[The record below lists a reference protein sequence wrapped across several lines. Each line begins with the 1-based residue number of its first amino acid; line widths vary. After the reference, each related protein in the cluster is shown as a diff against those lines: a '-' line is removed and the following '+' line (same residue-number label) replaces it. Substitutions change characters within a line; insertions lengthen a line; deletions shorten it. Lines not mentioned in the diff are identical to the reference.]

1 MVPFAKLLQR
11 SMWIGEPRSPSPEG
25 EGSARRPGPRRGPA
39 PLLRGAAPAK
49 VAAAIAAATL
59 AVSLGAAL
67 PAAVSGCTSAAPPPA
82 APEPCDVQIVTLSI
96 YASDNINPNEN
107 GNPRPVVVRL
117 YQLKSSARM
126 ENATYDQIL
135 LKDKETLEDDLA
147 KVDEVEVFP
156 NDLVEVKFE
165 RLPEASH
172 LVGAAL
178 FHSPKGNSWKTFY
191 EFPLPPG
198 EAQCGGRESDAG
210 PPVAD
215 PRVAFFI
222 DSTKIDNGVE
232 FDESMF
238 PNASAVRRLSLPK
251 KAAAPE
257 APARPGK

>member
-1 MVPFAKLLQR
+1 MVAFAQLRQLW
-11 SMWIGEPRSPSPEG
+11 MWIGEPRSPGG
-25 EGSARRPGPRRGPA
+25 EGAGPRQRPA
-39 PLLRGAAPAK
+39 QLLPGVSAARIAGSL
-49 VAAAIAAATL
+49 AAGL
-59 AVSLGAAL
+59 FAVGLGAAL
-67 PAAVSGCTSAAPPPA
+67 PAAIVACTSSAPPPA

-96 YASDNINPNEN
+96 YAADNINPNEN

-117 YQLKSSARM
+117 YQLKSSGTM
-126 ENATYDQIL
+126 ENAQYDPIL
-135 LKDKETLEDDLA
+135 LNDKETLGEDLA

-156 NDLVEVKFE
+156 SDLVEVKFE
-165 RLPEASH
+165 RLKDASH
-172 LVGAAL
+172 LAGVAL
-178 FHSPKGNSWKTFY
+178 FHSPKGSSWKTFY

-238 PNASAVRRLSLPK
+238 PNSSAVRRVSLPK

-257 APARPGK
+257 APAAAGK

>member
-1 MVPFAKLLQR
+1 MVGLL
-11 SMWIGEPRSPSPEG
+11 
-25 EGSARRPGPRRGPA
+25 
-39 PLLRGAAPAK
+39 AA
-49 VAAAIAAATL
+49 L
-59 AVSLGAAL
+59 LGAAV
-67 PAAVSGCTSAAPPPA
+67 PVAGCSSPAPPPA

-96 YASDNINPNEN
+96 YAADNINPNEN

-117 YQLKSSARM
+117 YQLKSSTRL
-126 ENATYDQIL
+126 ENATYDQVL
-135 LKDKETLEDDLA
+135 LRDKEVLEDDLA

-165 RLPEASH
+165 RLKDASH
-172 LVGAAL
+172 LAGVAL
-178 FHSPKGNSWKTFY
+178 FHGPKGQSWKTFY

-198 EAQCGGRESDAG
+198 EAQCGGRNPDAG

-215 PRVAFFI
+215 PRVAFFL

-238 PNASAVRRLSLPK
+238 PNATAVRRLNLPK

-257 APARPGK
+257 ASPAAGK

>member
-59 AVSLGAAL
+59 AVGLGAAL

>member
-1 MVPFAKLLQR
+1 MVALETLPHA
-11 SMWIGEPRSPSPEG
+11 STSAGDPRSPPPSRERTACPAGSRRALSSP
-25 EGSARRPGPRRGPA
+25 ALPRA
-39 PLLRGAAPAK
+39 LRAAAGAAFAL
-49 VAAAIAAATL
+49 VAAAAFA
-59 AVSLGAAL
+59 GL
-67 PAAVSGCTSAAPPPA
+67 PAAVAGCASPAPPPA

-135 LKDKETLEDDLA
+135 LRDKETLEDDLA

-165 RLPEASH
+165 RLPDASH

-178 FHSPKGNSWKTFY
+178 FHSPKGSSWKTFY

-232 FDESMF
+232 MDESMF
-238 PNASAVRRLSLPK
+238 PNATAVRRLNLPK
-251 KAAAPE
+251 KVAAPE
-257 APARPGK
+257 APAAPRK

>member
-1 MVPFAKLLQR
+1 
-11 SMWIGEPRSPSPEG
+11 MWIGEPRSSSPEPGPEG
-25 EGSARRPGPRRGPA
+25 EGAAARRGPA
-39 PLLRGAAPAK
+39 SRLGGAKPAK
-49 VAAAIAAATL
+49 AAAGLAAAFL
-59 AVSLGAAL
+59 VAAL
-67 PAAVSGCTSAAPPPA
+67 PAALAGCTSAAPPPPA
-82 APEPCDVQIVTLSI
+82 APAPCDVQIVTLSI
-96 YASDNINPNEN
+96 YASDTINPNEN

-126 ENATYDQIL
+126 ENATYDRIL
-135 LKDKETLEDDLA
+135 LRDKETLEDDLA

-165 RLPEASH
+165 RLPDASH
-172 LVGAAL
+172 LVGAAM
-178 FHSPKGNSWKTFY
+178 FHSPKGSSWKTFY

-257 APARPGK
+257 APASSGK